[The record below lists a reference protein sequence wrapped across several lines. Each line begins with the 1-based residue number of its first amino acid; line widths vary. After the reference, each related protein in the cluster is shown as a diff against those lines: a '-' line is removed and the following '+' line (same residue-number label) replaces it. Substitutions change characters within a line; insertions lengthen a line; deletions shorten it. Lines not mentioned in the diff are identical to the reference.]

1 MKVTEWNPPNFCAVD
16 HYGKFI
22 KGLGEFRLI
31 EIAPGRIRFDWYEK
45 IDAPKPI
52 LLLIKPGILIAVTY
66 SLRKFA
72 RSCTA

>member
-1 MKVTEWNPPNFCAVD
+1 MITSYKDLTL
-16 HYGKFI
+16 GKWQ
-22 KGLGEFRLI
+22 
-31 EIAPGRIRFDWYEK
+31 EIVAAETIRFDWYEK

-72 RSCTA
+72 RSFPT